1 MQEWVYCF
9 WLSVLMPLTSNLLE
23 TLLLDKRF
31 DFNGLFNYNGY
42 GLWLYKLFAAIFF
55 FRQAIA

>member
-1 MQEWVYCF
+1 
-9 WLSVLMPLTSNLLE
+9 MPLTSNLLE